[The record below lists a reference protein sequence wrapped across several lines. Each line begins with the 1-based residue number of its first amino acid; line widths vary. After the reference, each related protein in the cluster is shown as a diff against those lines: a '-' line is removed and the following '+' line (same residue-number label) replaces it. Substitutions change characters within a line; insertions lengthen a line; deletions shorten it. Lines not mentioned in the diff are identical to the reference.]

1 MVLEILEKN
10 IIFLKEL
17 IDLKIINNDD
27 FPKEYDSVIS
37 KICNISKFDYIN
49 SEPRNS
55 VSFRINSNFYYIEMN
70 SGIDINSEI
79 QKINEDIK
87 YLKGFLHS
95 VEKKL
100 SNKSFSKN
108 APKSVIEIVLI
119 PGPEFAS
126 SSDLCNLILYG
137 LTTLTK

>member
-1 MVLEILEKN
+1 MCIR
-10 IIFLKEL
+10 
-17 IDLKIINNDD
+17 
-27 FPKEYDSVIS
+27 DS
-37 KICNISKFDYIN
+37 IN

-100 SNKSFSKN
+100 SNDSFSKN
-108 APKSVIEIVLI
+108 APKSVIEIELKKQKDSI
-119 PGPEFAS
+119 DKIKA
-126 SSDLCNLILYG
+126 LQKRLNAL
-137 LTTLTK
+137 KA